1 MPEKKLINV
10 ELTTKEI
17 LTKHMKKV
25 MPFVQQVCERV
36 EQLGKA
42 AMAVTVNF
50 DEYEIMTVNLSYL
63 KNTLDL
69 ESLEVRFTD
78 DPTAEQKMKEEVRPG
93 VPFIIYTT
101 KPSIKVNFENP
112 VPRSGH
118 FTQSLNVS
126 QGDTI
131 KDLKEKLAKAV
142 NLKEIAAIQIWRF
155 VDPVLGPRKIP
166 AFEDYKSGKALVEE
180 GTVSLD
186 LKTETVYITSSDS
199 QKVEVGNMLVYI
211 VA

>member
-1 MPEKKLINV
+1 
-10 ELTTKEI
+10 
-17 LTKHMKKV
+17 MKKV

-36 EQLGKA
+36 DQLGKA
-42 AMAVTVNF
+42 AMAVTVDF
-50 DEYEIMTVNLSYL
+50 DEHEIMTVNLSYL

-78 DPTAEQKMKEEVRPG
+78 DPAAEQKMREEVRPG
-93 VPFIIYTT
+93 VPFIVYTT

-126 QGDTI
+126 QGDTV

-155 VDPVLGPRKIP
+155 IDPVLGPRKIP
-166 AFEDYKSGKALVEE
+166 AFDDYKSGKVQVED

-186 LKTETVYITSSDS
+186 LRAEAVYITSSDN
-199 QKVEVGNMLVYI
+199 QKFEVGTSLVYI